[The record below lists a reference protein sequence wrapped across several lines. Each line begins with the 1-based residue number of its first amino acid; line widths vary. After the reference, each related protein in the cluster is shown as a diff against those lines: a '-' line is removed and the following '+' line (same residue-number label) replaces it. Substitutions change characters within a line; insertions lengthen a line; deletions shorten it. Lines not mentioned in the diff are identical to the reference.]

1 MSHSNICFK
10 NLITLLVLLVL
21 VYFHLPLRSNYYAS
35 QKKLYKWYWCSMAKY
50 PELCQGICLPFM
62 GQNCYRGIHKLMINS
77 CLTPLSSL
85 PPSPLFTHESV
96 LSLVYLPFCHSQF
109 TFYCLCE
116 VTYHHS
122 FNFIWPVLD
131 SKEVKWSMNATWLKS
146 PVFGFLL
153 WCYYHAIYYFA
164 WICNCFTC
172 STPGA
177 GYILFDKA
185 LCRANLKKLGL
196 LTKNEL
202 LVCIFSSEV
211 EPKIPDDFGD
221 APLLGTT

>member
-96 LSLVYLPFCHSQF
+96 LSLVYLTFFHSQF

-122 FNFIWPVLD
+122 YNFIWPVLD

-146 PVFGFLL
+146 PLFLVFCSDATIMLYTILHEFATVLL
-153 WCYYHAIYYFA
+153 AQLLEQVIFY
-164 WICNCFTC
+164 
-172 STPGA
+172 
-177 GYILFDKA
+177 
-185 LCRANLKKLGL
+185 
-196 LTKNEL
+196 LTKHFAGQTWKSL
-202 LVCIFSSEV
+202 DC
-211 EPKIPDDFGD
+211 
-221 APLLGTT
+221 